1 MHQSLA
7 DRYPAPLTSR
17 AAAIERAALRA
28 VAYSDVF
35 DYALDFAT
43 LHRYLHGI
51 KAHPDETARVLGN
64 AAQPAGAIVRRHG
77 YYTLAGREDL
87 VAVRQRRAGHAARL
101 WPRAIA
107 WGLRIAHL
115 PFVRMVAVT
124 GALAWSNVE
133 SDADVDLLIVAKP
146 GRVWLV
152 RALVAFIG
160 RLSRLA
166 GVHLCPNYV
175 LSTNALELTDRS
187 VYTAYELV
195 HMVPI
200 AGVAMYRRLRRL
212 NRWTDEYFPNAAGEP
227 HATVSRALARPQGI
241 GQRLVRD
248 GVKILERKLENRLG
262 ETLERWEMARC
273 IRRRAGRARVP
284 TEALYSREY
293 FKDHL
298 AGHQHV
304 TLTRFAERLSLLG
317 LEDS

>member
-1 MHQSLA
+1 
-7 DRYPAPLTSR
+7 
-17 AAAIERAALRA
+17 LRA

-51 KAHPDETARVLGN
+51 KARPDETARVLGRVVR
-64 AAQPAGAIVRRHG
+64 PSGAIARRHG
-77 YYTLAGREDL
+77 FYTLAGREEL
-87 VAVRQRRAGHAARL
+87 VAVRQRRAGYAARL

-107 WGLRIAHL
+107 WGRRIARL

-133 SDADVDLLIVAKP
+133 SDADVDFLIVTTP

-152 RALVAFIG
+152 RALIALIG
-160 RLSRLA
+160 RLSRLE

-175 LSTNALELTDRS
+175 LSTSALELTDRN

-200 AGVAMYRRLRRL
+200 AGHAMYRRLRRL
-212 NRWTDEYFPNAAGEP
+212 NEWTDDYFPNAAGEP
-227 HATVSRALARPQGI
+227 HATVTPTLPVPQGI
-241 GQRLVRD
+241 GKRLIRD
-248 GVKILERKLENRLG
+248 SKKILERNLENRLG
-262 ETLERWEMARC
+262 EALERWEMARC

-284 TEALYSREY
+284 AEALYSREF

-298 AGHQHV
+298 GGNQHV
-304 TLTRFAERLSLLG
+304 ALTRFAERLSLLG
-317 LEDS
+317 LENS